1 DYFCM
6 IWHNNAYS
14 IF

>member
-6 IWHNNAYS
+6 IWHNNAYWV
-14 IF
+14 F

>member
-6 IWHNNAYS
+6 IWHNNAYV
-14 IF
+14 FF

>member
-1 DYFCM
+1 DYYCV
-6 IWHNNAYS
+6 IWHNNAW

>member
-6 IWHNNAYS
+6 IWHNNAYW